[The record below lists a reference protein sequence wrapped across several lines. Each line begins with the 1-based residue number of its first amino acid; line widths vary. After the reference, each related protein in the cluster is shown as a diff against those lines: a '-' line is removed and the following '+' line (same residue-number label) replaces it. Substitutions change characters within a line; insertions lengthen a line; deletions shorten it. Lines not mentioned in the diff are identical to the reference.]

1 MKITKFLSICAIL
14 ASAFTFSACNSE
26 TSGTYQTIIF
36 VNYGGTTADGF
47 CQYVYSDP
55 TGGFSGGSNTGSTI
69 TFLSKTIFS
78 EGKTPAIGTRLIGQ
92 FTITLGEELKNGTIL
107 DNSGIAGLSKFG
119 NVDIETLDAAPQSNP
134 IYIQSLLP
142 SGKYLDI
149 VALAASQNSDLRL
162 VCDQSSLNSDT
173 AVLYLVYECNALDA
187 VETQYFAS
195 FDLSSVLNL
204 TNIKNIKLVAN
215 SSNGS
220 SEYTFPVKQ

>member
-1 MKITKFLSICAIL
+1 M
-14 ASAFTFSACNSE
+14 
-26 TSGTYQTIIF
+26 
-36 VNYGGTTADGF
+36 
-47 CQYVYSDP
+47 
-55 TGGFSGGSNTGSTI
+55 
-69 TFLSKTIFS
+69 
-78 EGKTPAIGTRLIGQ
+78 
-92 FTITLGEELKNGTIL
+92 KNGTIL

-162 VCDQSSLNSDT
+162 VCDQSSLSSDT